1 MNIDELIFKTKMV
14 CRLPLIEGGD
24 QIRPNNML
32 KNKPNNKGKRRQRG
46 SAIAEFGPALFF
58 IFIFAVF
65 PVIDIIALS
74 FNYTACASLND
85 IQLREAVK
93 LPKSIATNP
102 KGPVLGTIPDKW
114 MATVLGGASGM
125 IERPATTVDYDP
137 SSGNMYVQVST
148 TVTVRP
154 LLNIPFFFKVP
165 GLGAPATFT
174 VSSSRLIENPIFAAQ

>member
-1 MNIDELIFKTKMV
+1 MKTIPKRLHLIDPSQKA
-14 CRLPLIEGGD
+14 
-24 QIRPNNML
+24 RP
-32 KNKPNNKGKRRQRG
+32 RRG
-46 SAIAEFGPALFF
+46 SSIAEFGPALFF

-74 FNYTACASLND
+74 FNYTSLMSLND

-114 MATVLGGASGM
+114 MSTVLGGAANLE
-125 IERPATTVDYDP
+125 ERPTTGVDYDA

-148 TVTVRP
+148 TVTLRP

-165 GLGAPATFT
+165 GLAAPVTFT
-174 VSSSRLIENPIFAAQ
+174 VASSRLIENPMFAVQ

>member
-1 MNIDELIFKTKMV
+1 MYY
-14 CRLPLIEGGD
+14 
-24 QIRPNNML
+24 L
-32 KNKPNNKGKRRQRG
+32 KSDVAAVVYKRKSLTNRAKPSADRRRNPRQRG
-46 SAIAEFGPALFF
+46 SSIAEFGPALFF

-102 KGPVLGTIPDKW
+102 RGPVLGTIPDKW
-114 MATVLGGASGM
+114 MATVLGGASGFV
-125 IERPATTVDYDP
+125 ERPLTKVDYDP

-154 LLNIPFFFKVP
+154 FLNIPFFFKVP

>member
-1 MNIDELIFKTKMV
+1 MYYSKSEVSAVAYQRKSLVHKA
-14 CRLPLIEGGD
+14 
-24 QIRPNNML
+24 
-32 KNKPNNKGKRRQRG
+32 KPSFMRWRNPRQRG
-46 SAIAEFGPALFF
+46 SSIAEFGPALFF

-102 KGPVLGTIPDKW
+102 HGPVLGTIPDKW
-114 MATVLGGASGM
+114 MATVLGGAAGLV
-125 IERPATTVDYDP
+125 ERPLTNVDYDP

-154 LLNIPFFFKVP
+154 FLNIPFFFKVP